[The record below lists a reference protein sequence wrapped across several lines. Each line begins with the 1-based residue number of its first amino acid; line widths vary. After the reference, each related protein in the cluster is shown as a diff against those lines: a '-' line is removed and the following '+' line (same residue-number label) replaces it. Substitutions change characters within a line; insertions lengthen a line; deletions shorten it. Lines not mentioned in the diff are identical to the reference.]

1 MRDLTST
8 TTAVDDTSWELR
20 DTDARQR
27 RVGTSCDNVS
37 HHEREPCP
45 RCGIVHARSQTC
57 DGYRRCCLPSY
68 REQQLQQHQQH
79 VLRPS
84 GVLCV
89 VRSEELTEGYGIVTE
104 VFVTWHITRVL
115 YLTYFWKKRRF

>member
-1 MRDLTST
+1 MI
-8 TTAVDDTSWELR
+8 
-20 DTDARQR
+20 DAGADAGRAT
-27 RVGTSCDNVS
+27 GSS
-37 HHEREPCP
+37 
-45 RCGIVHARSQTC
+45 
-57 DGYRRCCLPSY
+57 SY
-68 REQQLQQHQQH
+68 ILQQQQQP
-79 VLRPS
+79 RPSTS